1 MNEKKMFYFKMVP
14 QRLLEAHTLLD
25 NIDRGLLIEI
35 IKYHPKDCFLPV
47 DYLTEVVLVCGE
59 KAFYRSVYKL
69 QMLGL
74 IGFKRGDR
82 RSKDRRQSNHYWFVD
97 DPSSWRL
104 PKDLANQVKA
114 DYSTLGLGELI
125 FKERG
130 FPNELGFK
138 IAFNVSHPKHQIKRK
153 VRPKKNLTGVP
164 VKEDL
169 KPSELEYRKRLENLV
184 RDDFPASGIIANY
197 YRQKEEI
204 QIARVAADGE
214 IGVFEKKYLL
224 ELDSRFN
231 NLIQNPEP
239 SPDLLKLLALGVD
252 LEIKGVESK
261 AIAEEIK
268 AESKRQRQAREENP

>member
-25 NIDRGLLIEI
+25 NLDRGLLIEI
-35 IKYHPKDCFLPV
+35 IKYHPKDCFLSV

-97 DPSSWRL
+97 DPSFWRL

-114 DYSTLGLGELI
+114 DYLTLGLGELV
-125 FKERG
+125 FKNKG

-138 IAFNVSHPKHQIKRK
+138 IAYNVSHPKHQIKRK
-153 VRPKKNLTGVP
+153 VRPQKILTGVP
-164 VKEDL
+164 VSEDL
-169 KPSELEYRKRLENLV
+169 KPSELDYRKRHENLV
-184 RDDFPASGIIANY
+184 REDFPESGIVANF

-204 QIARVAADGE
+204 QIAKIAIDGE

-224 ELDSRFN
+224 ELDSRFSS
-231 NLIQNPEP
+231 LSQKPDP
-239 SPDLLKLLALGVD
+239 SLDLLKLLTLGVD
-252 LEIKGVESK
+252 LEIKGVDGQT
-261 AIAEEIK
+261 IADEIK
-268 AESKRQRQAREENP
+268 AESKRQRQAREENS